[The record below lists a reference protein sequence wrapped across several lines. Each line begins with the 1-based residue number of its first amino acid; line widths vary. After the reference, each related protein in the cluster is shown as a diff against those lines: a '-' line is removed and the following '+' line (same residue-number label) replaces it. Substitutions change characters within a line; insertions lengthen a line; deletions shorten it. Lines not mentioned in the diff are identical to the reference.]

1 MLLGVSDGVAERVI
15 GKPLAS
21 SLFQSVLVVELVQ
34 RAVEIC
40 CAGRARLLKYGLD
53 KQGGDVVPFSVRP

>member
-1 MLLGVSDGVAERVI
+1 VI

-34 RAVEIC
+34 RAVEIGC
-40 CAGRARLLKYGLD
+40 TGRARLLRRYGLD
-53 KQGGDVVPFSVRP
+53 KQGGDVVPFNVRP